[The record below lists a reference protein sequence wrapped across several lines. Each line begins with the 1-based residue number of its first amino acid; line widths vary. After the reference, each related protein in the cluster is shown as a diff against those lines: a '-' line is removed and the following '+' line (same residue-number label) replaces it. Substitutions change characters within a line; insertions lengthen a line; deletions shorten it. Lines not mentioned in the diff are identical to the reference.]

1 MINMVGILF
10 LILGFF
16 APYITDGHLPS
27 IVCFWIGGMMFFNK
41 GLLIRPETPWAKWAR
56 IGILTNV
63 AIVAVMFVTFSLI
76 NGVIMSP
83 FWFWLSRIP
92 YWLSAPATA
101 VGQRLFPALE
111 THRSDGSVL
120 IHLGY
125 LRIVVEDFLNVV
137 TFVLGSVAIG
147 LLRQRRLQL
156 QKS

>member
-1 MINMVGILF
+1 
-10 LILGFF
+10 
-16 APYITDGHLPS
+16 
-27 IVCFWIGGMMFFNK
+27 MMLFNK
-41 GLLIRPETPWAKWAR
+41 GLLIRPEALWAKWAR

-101 VGQRLFPALE
+101 IGQQLFPALE

-137 TFVLGSVAIG
+137 IFVLGSLAVG
-147 LLRQRRLQL
+147 LLWGKRLHL
-156 QKS
+156 QKC

>member
-1 MINMVGILF
+1 MINIVGIIF
-10 LILGFF
+10 LILGFL
-16 APYITDGHLPS
+16 APYITNGHLPS

-41 GLLIRPETPWAKWAR
+41 GLLIHPETSLVKWVR
-56 IGILTNV
+56 IGILANV

-76 NGVIMSP
+76 NGVIMSS
-83 FWFWLSRIP
+83 FLFLLSRIP

-101 VGQRLFPALE
+101 IGQQLFPALE
-111 THRSDGSVL
+111 TPRSDGSVL

-137 TFVLGSVAIG
+137 IFVSAFAVIG
-147 LLRQRRLQL
+147 LLRQKRIEL

>member
-1 MINMVGILF
+1 MINIVGIGILIFGF
-10 LILGFF
+10 L

-27 IVCFWIGGMMFFNK
+27 IACFWIGGIMFFNK
-41 GLLIRPETPWAKWAR
+41 GMLIKPETQWVKWAR
-56 IGILTNV
+56 IGILINV
-63 AIVAVMFVTFSLI
+63 AMTAVMFVIFTLI

-92 YWLSAPATA
+92 YWLSAPANA
-101 VGQRLFPALE
+101 IGQQLVPALE
-111 THRSDGSVL
+111 THRSDGSVF

-125 LRIVVEDFLNVV
+125 LRIVVEDFLDVV
-137 TFVLGSVAIG
+137 IFASLFVAIG